1 MKPASS
7 SHAIIDTPATE
18 AHPTSSVIQLNALN
32 KVYQTGDLKVE
43 ALKSVS
49 LQVQQNEFVAVMGS
63 SGSGKSTMMNILGC
77 LDKPS
82 GGEYWLNGRN
92 VAALDDAELASI
104 RNHDIGFVFQT
115 FHLLPRLSALQ
126 NVALPLRY
134 ADVERR
140 EAAAKA
146 KAMLE
151 KVGLGQRVNHLPH
164 ELSGGQRQRVAVA
177 RALINN
183 PKIILADEPTGNLD
197 SKTSLEIMSLLQELH
212 RQGQTIVLITHEAE
226 IAEFAQ
232 RLLIMRDG
240 ELLNE

>member
-1 MKPASS
+1 M
-7 SHAIIDTPATE
+7 DTPATE

>member
-1 MKPASS
+1 MKAASR
-7 SHAIIDTPATE
+7 AYAAVETQNAPC
-18 AHPTSSVIQLNALN
+18 VIELNALN
-32 KVYQTGDLKVE
+32 KIYQTGDLKVE
-43 ALKSVS
+43 ALKSIS
-49 LQVQQNEFVAVMGS
+49 LQVHQNEFVAVMGS

-82 GGEYWLNGRN
+82 GGEYCLNGRN

-104 RNHDIGFVFQT
+104 RNRDIGFVFQT

-134 ADVERR
+134 ADVERS

-146 KAMLE
+146 RAMLE
-151 KVGLGQRVNHLPH
+151 QVGLGDRVNHLPH

-197 SKTSLEIMSLLQELH
+197 SKTSLEIMGLLKKLH
-212 RQGQTIVLITHEAE
+212 EQGQTIVLITHEAD

-240 ELLNE
+240 ELVDG